1 MIKEE
6 FKEWNEGDIVL
17 IGTGTGSGKSFF
29 IRNQLSAY
37 ADEVEEEILILFN
50 RKKLHEQN
58 KEHIRKDNNYRIHTA
73 TYQEIEQ
80 TIIHNGSYDFS
91 SYKYIVCDECHYFTD
106 DSGFNHNSDISFNA
120 IMNQVNKV
128 KIFMSATG
136 GSLFAFIKEN
146 QSTQKIWNYR
156 HKKSY
161 KHINSLYFYREVEA
175 VQRFIETRFKG
186 EENKIIWFCKSVKK
200 AAQLHSMYPDSYFL
214 CSESDKNKRYLKLM
228 DENTFIEQE
237 DKITFDRKFLFT
249 TKVLDNGFDLK
260 DDQIKLIICDE
271 FDINTMI
278 QCLGRKRI
286 LSEADKVN
294 VILFNYSNGSINGFR
309 SLLNNKLNEV
319 EAFIKGGVE
328 GRNNYVGRFAHRSNY
343 IIYDE
348 ASTDSKYSSNKRVS
362 LVKHLKAKNDFNIV
376 DDMLNRYKE
385 IAKLRRDYGEK
396 KRSDAYMLYILEFMN
411 MDKYGDLDSMYHE
424 QELTEYLDSLL
435 GDRLYK
441 EDQKELINRV
451 AIKDYRGRIQKDINQ
466 IESYFR
472 SNGIKYSVAS
482 FKDNNTK
489 SPDGSLNPN
498 KNKRYWMI
506 SRYE

>member
-17 IGTGTGSGKSFF
+17 IGTGTGSGKSYF

-120 IMNQVNKV
+120 IMSQVNKV

-161 KHINSLYFYREVEA
+161 KHIASLNFYTSNDAVENFI
-175 VQRFIETRFKG
+175 QHRFRDDEKV
-186 EENKIIWFCKSVKK
+186 IWFCKSAEK
-200 AAQLHSMYPDSYFL
+200 AAKLHAKYPDSYFL
-214 CSESDKNKRYLKLM
+214 CSSSNKNKKYLKLLEE
-228 DENTFIEQE
+228 DTFTTTNG
-237 DKITFDRKFLFT
+237 KTTFDRKYLFT

-260 DDQIKLIICDE
+260 DEQIKLIICDE
-271 FDINTMI
+271 FEINSMI

-286 LSEADKVN
+286 LSDTDKVHI
-294 VILFNYSNGSINGFR
+294 VLYNYSNRSINGYK
-309 SLLNNKLNEV
+309 SLLNDKLNEV
-319 EAFIKGGVE
+319 EAFKEGGVE

-348 ASTDSKYSSNKRVS
+348 PSTEQKYSSHKRVS
-362 LVKHLKAKNDFNIV
+362 RVKHLKAENDLSIV
-376 DDMLNRYKE
+376 EDMLNKNRE
-385 IAKLRRDYGEK
+385 INKLRVDNDEQ
-396 KRSDAYMLYILEFMN
+396 KRSDAYMMYVLELMN
-411 MDKYGDLDSMYHE
+411 MDRCGDLDRIYE
-424 QELTEYLDSLL
+424 QQELSDYLDSVVGEVILVKSE
-435 GDRLYK
+435 RR
-441 EDQKELINRV
+441 ELIDKINVRV
-451 AIKDYRGRIQKDINQ
+451 DGHQL
-466 IESYFR
+466 
-472 SNGIKYSVAS
+472 
-482 FKDNNTK
+482 K
-489 SPDGSLNPN
+489 SANSLNAALSERGFN
-498 KNKRYWMI
+498 YYIKEFETRRNIDGKNKKYKYAWKVMRL
-506 SRYE
+506 SDK